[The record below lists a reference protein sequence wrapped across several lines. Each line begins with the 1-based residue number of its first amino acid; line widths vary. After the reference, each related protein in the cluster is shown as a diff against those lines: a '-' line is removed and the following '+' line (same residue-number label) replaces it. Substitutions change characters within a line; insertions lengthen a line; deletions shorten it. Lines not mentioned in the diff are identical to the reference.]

1 MAEKSP
7 KLKKEIDVQGQE
19 AKRVPNKMNSNR
31 PIVRHIIKMSV
42 LRGKFTAIQ
51 DFIKKQEKFQ
61 KETKTYHL
69 KQCSNYHTVAFMSH
83 TSKVMLKILQA
94 RLQQ

>member
-1 MAEKSP
+1 MSP

-19 AKRVPNKMNSNR
+19 ANRIPNKMHSNR

-51 DFIKKQEKFQ
+51 DFIRKQENFQ
-61 KETKTYHL
+61 KKNHPTYHL
-69 KQCSNYHTVAFMSH
+69 KECSNYHTVAFMSH
-83 TSKVMLKILQA
+83 ARKVMLKILQA

>member
-42 LRGKFTAIQ
+42 LRGK
-51 DFIKKQEKFQ
+51 
-61 KETKTYHL
+61 
-69 KQCSNYHTVAFMSH
+69 
-83 TSKVMLKILQA
+83 
-94 RLQQ
+94 LQQFRTSSRSKKNFKKKPKPTT

>member
-7 KLKKEIDVQGQE
+7 KLKKEIDVPKLKKEINVQGQE
-19 AKRVPNKMNSNR
+19 ANRIPNKMHSANR

-51 DFIKKQEKFQ
+51 DFIRKQENFQ
-61 KETKTYHL
+61 KKHPNLPPKRMFKLPYSCIHVTY
-69 KQCSNYHTVAFMSH
+69 
-83 TSKVMLKILQA
+83 
-94 RLQQ
+94 

>member
-42 LRGKFTAIQ
+42 LRGK
-51 DFIKKQEKFQ
+51 
-61 KETKTYHL
+61 
-69 KQCSNYHTVAFMSH
+69 
-83 TSKVMLKILQA
+83 
-94 RLQQ
+94 LQQFRTSSRSKKNFKKKPKTNT

>member
-19 AKRVPNKMNSNR
+19 AKRVLNKMNSNR

-42 LRGKFTAIQ
+42 LEGNYSNSGLH
-51 DFIKKQEKFQ
+51 QEARKISKRNQNLPPKRMF
-61 KETKTYHL
+61 KLPYSCIHVTY
-69 KQCSNYHTVAFMSH
+69 
-83 TSKVMLKILQA
+83 
-94 RLQQ
+94 

>member
-1 MAEKSP
+1 MSP

-19 AKRVPNKMNSNR
+19 ANRIPNKMHSNR

-51 DFIKKQEKFQ
+51 DFIRKQENFQ
-61 KETKTYHL
+61 KKKPPNLPPKRMFKLPYSCIHVT
-69 KQCSNYHTVAFMSH
+69 C
-83 TSKVMLKILQA
+83 
-94 RLQQ
+94 